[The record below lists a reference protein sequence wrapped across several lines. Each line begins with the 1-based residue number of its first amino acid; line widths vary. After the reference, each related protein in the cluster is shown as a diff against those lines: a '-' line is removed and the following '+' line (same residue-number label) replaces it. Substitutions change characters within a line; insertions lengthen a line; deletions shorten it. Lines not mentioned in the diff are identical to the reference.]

1 MPEPVA
7 TRHTRRKARTRDEI
21 HRAAMRLFAAR
32 GVDAVT
38 IEQICDEAD
47 VARATFFL
55 HFPSKDAVLTE
66 YARQALDE
74 LTATL
79 RAHTGNAV
87 EALGA
92 ALATLADRA
101 TRQAAL
107 VQVVVREVMA
117 RPQAALTNAEQSRG
131 LVDLLAVIIKR
142 GQKRGEIRRGIPP
155 QLAAGVVA
163 VAYLAVVAEWA
174 RDPGALDLK
183 RGVAQAL
190 DVVLNGLV
198 AAKRPEEDRRWPNAP
213 PSSSAPA
220 SRASAPRARSPT
232 ASIA

>member
-1 MPEPVA
+1 MPEAAPS
-7 TRHTRRKARTRDEI
+7 RHTRRKARTREEI
-21 HRAAMRLFAAR
+21 YRAAMRLFAAR
-32 GVDAVT
+32 GIDAVT

-79 RAHTGNAV
+79 RAHAGSAV

-92 ALATLADRA
+92 ALAMLADRA
-101 TRQAAL
+101 VRQSSL

-117 RPQAALTNAEQSRG
+117 RPQAALTNVEQSRG
-131 LVDLLAVIIKR
+131 LVELLTVIVKR
-142 GQKRGEIRRGIPP
+142 GQSRGELRRGVPP
-155 QLAAGVVA
+155 RLAAGMVA

-174 RDPGALDLK
+174 RDPDALDLK

-198 AAKRPEEDRRWPNAP
+198 APKR
-213 PSSSAPA
+213 S
-220 SRASAPRARSPT
+220 
-232 ASIA
+232 

>member
-1 MPEPVA
+1 MPDVA
-7 TRHTRRKARTRDEI
+7 PSRHARRKARTRDEI
-21 HRAAMRLFAAR
+21 YRAAMRLFAVR

-66 YARQALDE
+66 YARQALEE

-79 RAHTGNAV
+79 RAHAGSAV

-92 ALATLADRA
+92 ALTTLADRA
-101 TRQAAL
+101 TREAAL

-117 RPQAALTNAEQSRG
+117 RPQASLTNAEQSRG

-142 GQKRGEIRRGIPP
+142 GQSRGELRRGVPP
-155 QLAAGVVA
+155 RLAAGMVA
-163 VAYLAVVAEWA
+163 VAYLAVVAEWV
-174 RDPGALDLK
+174 RDPTALDLK

-190 DVVLNGLV
+190 DVVLHGIV
-198 AAKRPEEDRRWPNAP
+198 ATKR
-213 PSSSAPA
+213 S
-220 SRASAPRARSPT
+220 
-232 ASIA
+232 